1 MIRKKHLLIS
11 SLAIALTFTF
21 VLTGCGKKGADPEAP
36 DSGSEEKVVEEK
48 DYLSVETS
56 IYYSAG
62 DDNNWVYGNQRKE
75 FPNNEACYARIGSTA
90 ITTGAFSKGVGDE
103 ITVTYR
109 FTGAKNCKIEIS
121 DGRATQVETTDSNV
135 IEYMRIITAEKE
147 KNAKED
153 FMIFRYLPNNAEKVV
168 LEVIYDDQIAEK
180 YEELNTIYFKISD

>member
-1 MIRKKHLLIS
+1 MISKKHLLIS
-11 SLAIALTFTF
+11 SLVIALTFTF
-21 VLTGCGKKGADPEAP
+21 LLTGCEKEGAKPEPP
-36 DSGSEEKVVEEK
+36 DSDSKEEAVEEK

-90 ITTGAFSKGVGDE
+90 ITSGAFSKGVGDE

-109 FTGAKNCKIEIS
+109 FTGADNCKIEVS
-121 DGRATQVETTDSNV
+121 DGRVVQVEVNDSNV
-135 IEYMRIITAEKE
+135 IEYIGIITAEKG

-153 FMIFRYLPNNAEKVV
+153 FVIFRYLPNNAENVV
-168 LEVIYDDQIAEK
+168 LEVIYDDQIAERCD
-180 YEELNTIYFKISD
+180 ELNTIYFKISD

>member
-21 VLTGCGKKGADPEAP
+21 VLTGCGKKSADSEAP
-36 DSGSEEKVVEEK
+36 DSSSEEEVVEEK

-109 FTGAKNCKIEIS
+109 FTGADNCKIEIS
-121 DGRATQVETTDSNV
+121 DGRATKVENTDSNV
-135 IEYMRIITAEKE
+135 MEYTRTISAEKG
-147 KNAKED
+147 KNAEES
-153 FMIFRYLPNNAEKVV
+153 FMIFRYLPDGAENMV
-168 LEVIYDDQIAEK
+168 LEVIYDDQVAEK
-180 YEELNTIYFKISD
+180 YDILNTIYFEN